1 MANHKSAI
9 KRHRQSEQR
18 RIRNTSIKTTIK
30 SAVKKVRSSMSEGK
44 AEEAKAGLKTAV
56 RLLDRSVTQGT
67 LHRNT
72 AARKISRLTVQ
83 VNSIGSK

>member
-9 KRHRQSEQR
+9 KRHRQSEKR
-18 RIRNTSIKTTIK
+18 RVRNTSIKTTIK
-30 SAVKKVRSSMSEGK
+30 SAVKKVRQSMSEGK
-44 AEEAKAGLKTAV
+44 KEEATAGLKTAV

-83 VNSIGSK
+83 VNSLESK